1 MNRVNQ
7 FFDKFLKNFDKVS
20 DNEKKRIFERLSDL
34 CYSQNTIIENLE
46 EGIISIDINGII
58 QGINKKACFLFSIP
72 RNCESE
78 PLTKYISDNET
89 GKSIL
94 KLIKENDFD
103 TKILKDDDN
112 KRILQINIFPLGE
125 SGRIIGT
132 LIKAFDITQT
142 YENSQKLKRAEQ
154 LASLTTLAAGVAHE
168 IKNPLGSI
176 SIYIQL
182 IEKIIKKNIDNFSQC
197 YKELKEYCGII
208 KEEIGRLEDTINSFL
223 FSVRKL
229 ELNLEEISINSLI
242 LSTIAFLKYEI
253 ENNNI
258 NLEIKFDR
266 DNLIMRI
273 DERYIKQSLI
283 NIIQNAIDS
292 VLEKEEMT
300 KKEKN
305 KEKNDNKKEYKKE
318 YKKEI
323 QIKLKTVDNYALIN
337 IKDNGIGIS
346 DDMMP
351 KIFEPYFTTKRH
363 GTGLGLTNVARIIEA
378 HNGNINI
385 ESEYCKGTEVII
397 KLPLLWENQKFLET
411 DLLNG

>member
-1 MNRVNQ
+1 MNRANQ

-72 RNCESE
+72 RNSENE
-78 PLTKYISDNET
+78 PLSKYLSETET
-89 GKSIL
+89 GKIIL
-94 KLIKENDFD
+94 ELIKENDSGY
-103 TKILKDDDN
+103 KLLKDDDN
-112 KRILQINIFPLGE
+112 KRILQINIFPLGD

-182 IEKIIKKNIDNFSQC
+182 IEKIIKKNIDNSSQC
-197 YKELKEYCGII
+197 FLELKDYCAII

-229 ELNLEEISINSLI
+229 ELNLEEININSLI
-242 LSTIAFLKYEI
+242 LSTVDFLKYEI

-258 NLEIKFDR
+258 NIEIKFDR

-292 VLEKEEMT
+292 ILEKN
-300 KKEKN
+300 EKN
-305 KEKNDNKKEYKKE
+305 

-323 QIKLKTVDNYALIN
+323 QIKLKTIDNYALI
-337 IKDNGIGIS
+337 IVKDNGIGIKE
-346 DDMMP
+346 DMLS

-385 ESEYCKGTEVII
+385 ESEYNKGAEVII
-397 KLPLLWENQKFLET
+397 KLPLLQENQKFLKT

>member
-1 MNRVNQ
+1 MNRANQ
-7 FFDKFLKNFDKVS
+7 FFDKFLKSFDKVS

-72 RNCESE
+72 RNSENE
-78 PLTKYISDNET
+78 PLSKYLSETET
-89 GKSIL
+89 GKIIL
-94 KLIKENDFD
+94 ELIKENDSN
-103 TKILKDDDN
+103 TKLLKDEDN

-182 IEKIIKKNIDNFSQC
+182 IEKIIKKNIDNSSQC
-197 YKELKEYCGII
+197 FLELKDYCAII

-229 ELNLEEISINSLI
+229 ELNLEEININSLI
-242 LSTIAFLKYEI
+242 LSTVDFLKYEI

-258 NLEIKFDR
+258 NIEIKFDR

-292 VLEKEEMT
+292 ILEKN
-300 KKEKN
+300 EKN
-305 KEKNDNKKEYKKE
+305 

-323 QIKLKTVDNYALIN
+323 QIKLKTVDNFALI
-337 IKDNGIGIS
+337 IIEDNGMGIKEELL
-346 DDMMP
+346 P

-385 ESEYCKGTEVII
+385 ESEYKKGTKVII
-397 KLPLLWENQKFLET
+397 KLPLMQENQKFLKT
-411 DLLNG
+411 DLLYG

>member
-1 MNRVNQ
+1 MNRANQ

-72 RNCESE
+72 RNSENE
-78 PLTKYISDNET
+78 PLSKYLSETET
-89 GKSIL
+89 GKIIL
-94 KLIKENDFD
+94 ELIKENDSD
-103 TKILKDDDN
+103 TKLLKDDDN
-112 KRILQINIFPLGE
+112 KRILQINIFPLGD

-182 IEKIIKKNIDNFSQC
+182 IEKIIKKNIDNSSQC
-197 YKELKEYCGII
+197 FLELKDYCAII

-229 ELNLEEISINSLI
+229 ELNLEETNINSLI
-242 LSTIAFLKYEI
+242 LSTVDFLKYEI

-258 NLEIKFDR
+258 NIEIKFDR
-266 DNLIMRI
+266 DNLITRI

-292 VLEKEEMT
+292 ILE

-305 KEKNDNKKEYKKE
+305 

-323 QIKLKTVDNYALIN
+323 QIKLKTIDNFALIT
-337 IKDNGIGIS
+337 IKDNGMGIKEELIS
-346 DDMMP
+346 

-385 ESEYCKGTEVII
+385 ESEYKKGTKVII
-397 KLPLLWENQKFLET
+397 KLPLMQENQKFLKT
-411 DLLNG
+411 DLLYG

>member
-1 MNRVNQ
+1 MNRANQ
-7 FFDKFLKNFDKVS
+7 FFDKFLKSFDKVS

-72 RNCESE
+72 RNCENE
-78 PLTKYISDNET
+78 PLSKYLSDSET
-89 GKSIL
+89 GKIIL
-94 KLIKENDFD
+94 ELIKENDSD
-103 TKILKDDDN
+103 TKLLKDDDN

-182 IEKIIKKNIDNFSQC
+182 IEKIIKKNIDNSSQC
-197 YKELKEYCGII
+197 FSELKDYCAII

-229 ELNLEEISINSLI
+229 ELNLEETNINSLI
-242 LSTIAFLKYEI
+242 LSTIDFLKYEI

-258 NLEIKFDR
+258 NMEIKFDR

-292 VLEKEEMT
+292 ILEKS
-300 KKEKN
+300 EKN
-305 KEKNDNKKEYKKE
+305 

-323 QIKLKTVDNYALIN
+323 QIKLKTVDNFALIT
-337 IKDNGIGIS
+337 IKDNGIGIKEETL
-346 DDMMP
+346 P

-385 ESEYCKGTEVII
+385 ESEYGKGTKVII
-397 KLPLLWENQKFLET
+397 KLPLMEENQKFLKT
-411 DLLNG
+411 DLLYG

>member
-72 RNCESE
+72 RNCDNE
-78 PLTKYISDNET
+78 PLSKYLSETET
-89 GKSIL
+89 GKIIL
-94 KLIKENDFD
+94 ELIKENDSD
-103 TKILKDDDN
+103 TKLLKDDDN

-182 IEKIIKKNIDNFSQC
+182 IEKIIKKNIDNSSQC
-197 YKELKEYCGII
+197 FSELKDYCAII

-229 ELNLEEISINSLI
+229 ELNLEETNINSLI
-242 LSTIAFLKYEI
+242 LSTIDFLKYEI

-258 NLEIKFDR
+258 NMEIKFDR

-292 VLEKEEMT
+292 ILEKS
-300 KKEKN
+300 EKN
-305 KEKNDNKKEYKKE
+305 

-323 QIKLKTVDNYALIN
+323 QIKLKTVDNFALIT
-337 IKDNGIGIS
+337 IKDNGIGIKEETL
-346 DDMMP
+346 P

-385 ESEYCKGTEVII
+385 ESEYGKGTKVII
-397 KLPLLWENQKFLET
+397 KLPLMEENQKFLKT
-411 DLLNG
+411 DLLYG

>member
-1 MNRVNQ
+1 MNRANQ

-72 RNCESE
+72 RNSENE
-78 PLTKYISDNET
+78 PLSKYLSDNET
-89 GKSIL
+89 GKIIL
-94 KLIKENDFD
+94 ELIKENDSD
-103 TKILKDDDN
+103 TKLLKDDDN

-182 IEKIIKKNIDNFSQC
+182 IEKIIKKNIDNSSQC
-197 YKELKEYCGII
+197 FSELKDYCAII

-229 ELNLEEISINSLI
+229 ELNLEETNINSLI
-242 LSTIAFLKYEI
+242 LSTIDFLKYEI

-258 NLEIKFDR
+258 NMEIKFDR

-283 NIIQNAIDS
+283 NIVQNAIDS
-292 VLEKEEMT
+292 ILEKS
-300 KKEKN
+300 EKN
-305 KEKNDNKKEYKKE
+305 

-323 QIKLKTVDNYALIN
+323 QIKLKTVDNFALIT
-337 IKDNGIGIS
+337 IKDNGIGIKEETL
-346 DDMMP
+346 P

-385 ESEYCKGTEVII
+385 ESEYGKGTKVII
-397 KLPLLWENQKFLET
+397 KLPLMQENQKFLKT
-411 DLLNG
+411 DLLYG

>member
-1 MNRVNQ
+1 MNRANQ
-7 FFDKFLKNFDKVS
+7 FFDKFLKSFDKVS

-72 RNCESE
+72 RNCENE
-78 PLTKYISDNET
+78 PLSKYLSDSET
-89 GKSIL
+89 GKIIL
-94 KLIKENDFD
+94 ELIKENDSD
-103 TKILKDDDN
+103 TKLLKDDDN

-182 IEKIIKKNIDNFSQC
+182 IEKIIKKNIDNSSQC
-197 YKELKEYCGII
+197 FSELKDYCAII

-229 ELNLEEISINSLI
+229 ELNLEETNINSLI
-242 LSTIAFLKYEI
+242 LSTIDFLKYEI

-258 NLEIKFDR
+258 NMEIKFDR

-292 VLEKEEMT
+292 ILEKS
-300 KKEKN
+300 EKN
-305 KEKNDNKKEYKKE
+305 

-323 QIKLKTVDNYALIN
+323 QIKLKTVDNFALIT
-337 IKDNGIGIS
+337 IKDNGIGIKEELL
-346 DDMMP
+346 P

-385 ESEYCKGTEVII
+385 ESEYGKGTKVII
-397 KLPLLWENQKFLET
+397 KLPLLQENQKFLKT
-411 DLLNG
+411 DLLYG

>member
-1 MNRVNQ
+1 MNRANQ
-7 FFDKFLKNFDKVS
+7 FFDKFLKSFDKVS

-72 RNCESE
+72 RNSENE
-78 PLTKYISDNET
+78 PLSKYLSETET
-89 GKSIL
+89 GKIIL
-94 KLIKENDFD
+94 ELIKENDSN
-103 TKILKDDDN
+103 TKLLKDEDN

-182 IEKIIKKNIDNFSQC
+182 IEKIIKKNIDNSSQC
-197 YKELKEYCGII
+197 FLELKDYCAII

-229 ELNLEEISINSLI
+229 ELNLEEININSLI
-242 LSTIAFLKYEI
+242 LSTIDFLKYEI

-258 NLEIKFDR
+258 NIEIKFDK
-266 DNLIMRI
+266 DNLILRI

-292 VLEKEEMT
+292 ILEKN
-300 KKEKN
+300 EKN
-305 KEKNDNKKEYKKE
+305 

-323 QIKLKTVDNYALIN
+323 QIKLKTIDNYALI
-337 IKDNGIGIS
+337 IVKDNGIGIKEELLS
-346 DDMMP
+346 

-385 ESEYCKGTEVII
+385 ESEYNKGAEVII
-397 KLPLLWENQKFLET
+397 KLPLLQENQKFLKT

>member
-1 MNRVNQ
+1 M
-7 FFDKFLKNFDKVS
+7 K
-20 DNEKKRIFERLSDL
+20 KKRIFERLSDL

-72 RNCESE
+72 RNSENE
-78 PLTKYISDNET
+78 PLSKYLSETET
-89 GKSIL
+89 GKIIL
-94 KLIKENDFD
+94 ELIKENDSGD
-103 TKILKDDDN
+103 KLLKDDDN
-112 KRILQINIFPLGE
+112 KRILQINIFPLGD

-182 IEKIIKKNIDNFSQC
+182 IEKIIKKNIDNSSQC
-197 YKELKEYCGII
+197 FLELKDYCAII

-229 ELNLEEISINSLI
+229 ELNLEEININSLI
-242 LSTIAFLKYEI
+242 LSTVDFLKYEI

-258 NLEIKFDR
+258 NIEIKFDR

-292 VLEKEEMT
+292 ILEKN
-300 KKEKN
+300 EKN
-305 KEKNDNKKEYKKE
+305 

-323 QIKLKTVDNYALIN
+323 QIKLKTVDNFALIT
-337 IKDNGIGIS
+337 IKDNGMGIKEELLS
-346 DDMMP
+346 

-385 ESEYCKGTEVII
+385 ESEYKKGTKVII
-397 KLPLLWENQKFLET
+397 KLPLMQENQKFLKT
-411 DLLNG
+411 DLLYG

>member
-1 MNRVNQ
+1 MNRANQ
-7 FFDKFLKNFDKVS
+7 FFDKFLKSFDKVS

-72 RNCESE
+72 RNSENE
-78 PLTKYISDNET
+78 PLSKYLSETET
-89 GKSIL
+89 GKIIL
-94 KLIKENDFD
+94 ELIKENDSN
-103 TKILKDDDN
+103 TKLLKDEDN

-182 IEKIIKKNIDNFSQC
+182 IEKIIKKNIDNSSQC
-197 YKELKEYCGII
+197 FVELKDYCAII

-229 ELNLEEISINSLI
+229 ELNLEEININSLI
-242 LSTIAFLKYEI
+242 LSTIDFLKYEI

-258 NLEIKFDR
+258 NIEIKFDK
-266 DNLIMRI
+266 DNLILRI

-292 VLEKEEMT
+292 ILEKN
-300 KKEKN
+300 EKN
-305 KEKNDNKKEYKKE
+305 

-323 QIKLKTVDNYALIN
+323 QIKLKTIDNYALI
-337 IKDNGIGIS
+337 IVKDNGIGIKE
-346 DDMMP
+346 DMLP

-385 ESEYCKGTEVII
+385 ESEYKKGTKVII
-397 KLPLLWENQKFLET
+397 KLPLMQENQKFLKT
-411 DLLNG
+411 DLLYG

>member
-1 MNRVNQ
+1 MNRANQ
-7 FFDKFLKNFDKVS
+7 FFDKFLKSFDKVS

-72 RNCESE
+72 RNSENE
-78 PLTKYISDNET
+78 PLSKYLSETET
-89 GKSIL
+89 GKIIL
-94 KLIKENDFD
+94 ELIKENDSN
-103 TKILKDDDN
+103 TKLLKDEDN
-112 KRILQINIFPLGE
+112 KRILQINIFPLGD

-182 IEKIIKKNIDNFSQC
+182 IEKIIKKNIDNSSQC
-197 YKELKEYCGII
+197 FLELKDYCAII

-229 ELNLEEISINSLI
+229 ELNLEEININSLI
-242 LSTIAFLKYEI
+242 LSTVDFLKYEI

-258 NLEIKFDR
+258 NIEIKFDKE
-266 DNLIMRI
+266 NLILRI

-292 VLEKEEMT
+292 ILEKN
-300 KKEKN
+300 EKN
-305 KEKNDNKKEYKKE
+305 

-323 QIKLKTVDNYALIN
+323 QIKLKTVDNFALIT
-337 IKDNGIGIS
+337 IKDNGMGIKEELLS
-346 DDMMP
+346 

-385 ESEYCKGTEVII
+385 ESEYKKGTKVII
-397 KLPLLWENQKFLET
+397 KLPLMQENQKFLKT
-411 DLLNG
+411 DLLYG

>member
-1 MNRVNQ
+1 MNRANQ
-7 FFDKFLKNFDKVS
+7 FFDKFLKSFDKVS

-72 RNCESE
+72 RNSENE
-78 PLTKYISDNET
+78 PLSKYLSETET
-89 GKSIL
+89 GKIIL
-94 KLIKENDFD
+94 ELIKENDSN
-103 TKILKDDDN
+103 TKLLKDEDN

-182 IEKIIKKNIDNFSQC
+182 IEKIIKKNIDNSSQC
-197 YKELKEYCGII
+197 FLELKDYCAII

-229 ELNLEEISINSLI
+229 ELNLEEININSLI
-242 LSTIAFLKYEI
+242 LSTVDFLKYEI

-258 NLEIKFDR
+258 NIEIKFDR

-292 VLEKEEMT
+292 ILEKN
-300 KKEKN
+300 EKN
-305 KEKNDNKKEYKKE
+305 

-323 QIKLKTVDNYALIN
+323 QIKLKTIDNYALI
-337 IKDNGIGIS
+337 IVKDNGIGIKE
-346 DDMMP
+346 DMLP

-385 ESEYCKGTEVII
+385 ESEYNKGAEVII
-397 KLPLLWENQKFLET
+397 KLPLLQENQKFLKT

>member
-20 DNEKKRIFERLSDL
+20 DSEKKRIFERLSTL
-34 CYSQNTIIENLE
+34 YYSQNTIIENLE

-72 RNCESE
+72 RNSENE
-78 PLTKYISDNET
+78 PLSKYISDTEM
-89 GKSIL
+89 GKIIL
-94 KLIKENDFD
+94 ELIKESDSD
-103 TKILKDDDN
+103 TKLLKDDDN

-132 LIKAFDITQT
+132 LIKASDITQT
-142 YENSQKLKRAEQ
+142 YENAQKLKRAEQ

-182 IEKIIKKNIDNFSQC
+182 IEKIIKKNIENESQC
-197 YKELKEYCGII
+197 YMELKEYCGII

-229 ELNLEEISINSLI
+229 ELNLEEININSLI
-242 LSTIAFLKYEI
+242 LSTIDFLKYEI

-258 NLEIKFDR
+258 NIEIKFDR
-266 DNLIMRI
+266 DNLILRI

-292 VLEKEEMT
+292 ILEKEEVID
-300 KKEKN
+300 KKE
-305 KEKNDNKKEYKKE
+305 D

-323 QIKLKTVDNYALIN
+323 QIKLKTIDNYALISV
-337 IKDNGIGIS
+337 KDNGIGIKE
-346 DDMMP
+346 DMLT

-385 ESEYCKGTEVII
+385 ESEYNKGAKVII
-397 KLPLLWENQKFLET
+397 KLPLLRENQKFLET

>member
-1 MNRVNQ
+1 MNRANQ

-72 RNCESE
+72 RNCENE
-78 PLTKYISDNET
+78 PLSKYLSDSET
-89 GKSIL
+89 GKIIL
-94 KLIKENDFD
+94 ELIKENDSD
-103 TKILKDDDN
+103 TKLLKDDDN

-182 IEKIIKKNIDNFSQC
+182 IEKIIKKNIDNSSQC
-197 YKELKEYCGII
+197 FSELKDYCAII

-229 ELNLEEISINSLI
+229 ELNLEETNINSLI
-242 LSTIAFLKYEI
+242 LSTIDFLKYEI

-258 NLEIKFDR
+258 NMEIKFDR

-292 VLEKEEMT
+292 ILEKS
-300 KKEKN
+300 EKN
-305 KEKNDNKKEYKKE
+305 

-323 QIKLKTVDNYALIN
+323 QIKLKTVDNFALIT
-337 IKDNGIGIS
+337 IKDNGIGIKEETL
-346 DDMMP
+346 P

-385 ESEYCKGTEVII
+385 ESEYGKGTKVII
-397 KLPLLWENQKFLET
+397 KLPLMQENQKFLKT
-411 DLLNG
+411 DLLYG

>member
-1 MNRVNQ
+1 MNRANQ

-46 EGIISIDINGII
+46 EGIVSIDINGII

-72 RNCESE
+72 RNCENE
-78 PLTKYISDNET
+78 PLSKYLSDSET
-89 GKSIL
+89 GKIIL
-94 KLIKENDFD
+94 ELIKENDSD
-103 TKILKDDDN
+103 TKLLRDDDN

-182 IEKIIKKNIDNFSQC
+182 IEKIIKKNIDNSSQC
-197 YKELKEYCGII
+197 FSELKDYCAII

-229 ELNLEEISINSLI
+229 ELNLEETNINSLI
-242 LSTIAFLKYEI
+242 LSTIDFLKYEI

-258 NLEIKFDR
+258 NMEIKFDR

-292 VLEKEEMT
+292 ILEKS
-300 KKEKN
+300 EKN
-305 KEKNDNKKEYKKE
+305 

-323 QIKLKTVDNYALIN
+323 QIKLKTVDNFALIT
-337 IKDNGIGIS
+337 IKDNGIGIKEELL
-346 DDMMP
+346 P

-385 ESEYCKGTEVII
+385 ESEYKKGTKVII
-397 KLPLLWENQKFLET
+397 KLPLMQENQKFLKT
-411 DLLNG
+411 DLLYG

>member
-1 MNRVNQ
+1 MNRANQ
-7 FFDKFLKNFDKVS
+7 FFDKFLKSFDKVS

-72 RNCESE
+72 RNSENES
-78 PLTKYISDNET
+78 LSKYLSETET
-89 GKSIL
+89 GKIIL
-94 KLIKENDFD
+94 ELIKENDSN
-103 TKILKDDDN
+103 TKLLKDEDN

-182 IEKIIKKNIDNFSQC
+182 IEKIIKKNIDNSSQC
-197 YKELKEYCGII
+197 FLELKDYCAII

-229 ELNLEEISINSLI
+229 ELNLEEININSLI
-242 LSTIAFLKYEI
+242 LSTVDFLKYEI

-258 NLEIKFDR
+258 NIEIKFDK
-266 DNLIMRI
+266 DNLILRI

-292 VLEKEEMT
+292 ILEKN
-300 KKEKN
+300 EKN
-305 KEKNDNKKEYKKE
+305 

-323 QIKLKTVDNYALIN
+323 QIKLKTIDNYALI
-337 IKDNGIGIS
+337 IVKDNGIGIKE
-346 DDMMP
+346 DMLP

-385 ESEYCKGTEVII
+385 ESEYNKGAEVII
-397 KLPLLWENQKFLET
+397 KLPLLQENQKFLKT

>member
-1 MNRVNQ
+1 MTRVNQ

-20 DNEKKRIFERLSDL
+20 DEEKKRIFERLSTL
-34 CYSQNTIIENLE
+34 YYSQNTIIENLE

-72 RNCESE
+72 RNSE
-78 PLTKYISDNET
+78 NEPISKYLSDNET
-89 GKSIL
+89 GKIIL
-94 KLIKENDFD
+94 ELIKESDSD
-103 TKILKDDDN
+103 TKLLKDDEN

-142 YENSQKLKRAEQ
+142 YENAQKLKRAEQ

-182 IEKIIKKNIDNFSQC
+182 IEKIIKKNMDNSSQR
-197 YKELKEYCGII
+197 YAELKDYCNII

-229 ELNLEEISINSLI
+229 ELNLEEININSLI
-242 LSTIAFLKYEI
+242 LSTIDFLKYEI

-258 NLEIKFDR
+258 NMEIKFDK
-266 DNLIMRI
+266 DNLIIRI

-283 NIIQNAIDS
+283 NIIQNAVDS
-292 VLEKEEMT
+292 ILEKEE
-300 KKEKN
+300 KGDYKDYEKEDKQ
-305 KEKNDNKKEYKKE
+305 KEE
-318 YKKEI
+318 KKEI
-323 QIKLKTVDNYALIN
+323 QIKLKTIDNYVLISV
-337 IKDNGIGIS
+337 KDNGIGIKE
-346 DDMMP
+346 DTGD

-385 ESEYCKGTEVII
+385 ESEYGKGTEVTI
-397 KLPLLWENQKFLET
+397 KLPMLQENQKFLET
-411 DLLNG
+411 DLLYG

>member
-1 MNRVNQ
+1 MNRANQ

-72 RNCESE
+72 RNCENE
-78 PLTKYISDNET
+78 PLSKYLSETET
-89 GKSIL
+89 GKIIL
-94 KLIKENDFD
+94 ELIKENDSD
-103 TKILKDDDN
+103 TKLLKDDDN

-182 IEKIIKKNIDNFSQC
+182 IEKIIKKNIDNSSQC
-197 YKELKEYCGII
+197 FSELKDYCAII

-229 ELNLEEISINSLI
+229 ELNLEETNINSLI
-242 LSTIAFLKYEI
+242 LSTIDFLKYEI

-258 NLEIKFDR
+258 NMEIKFDR

-292 VLEKEEMT
+292 ILEKS
-300 KKEKN
+300 EKN
-305 KEKNDNKKEYKKE
+305 

-323 QIKLKTVDNYALIN
+323 QIKLKTVDNFALIT
-337 IKDNGIGIS
+337 IKDNGIGIKEETL
-346 DDMMP
+346 P

-385 ESEYCKGTEVII
+385 ESEYGKGTKVII
-397 KLPLLWENQKFLET
+397 KLPLMQENQKFLKT
-411 DLLNG
+411 DLLYG

>member
-1 MNRVNQ
+1 MNRANQ

-72 RNCESE
+72 RNCENE
-78 PLTKYISDNET
+78 PLSKYLSDSET
-89 GKSIL
+89 GKIIL
-94 KLIKENDFD
+94 ELIKENDSD
-103 TKILKDDDN
+103 TKLLKDDDN

-125 SGRIIGT
+125 NGRIIGT

-182 IEKIIKKNIDNFSQC
+182 IEKIIKKNIDNSSQC
-197 YKELKEYCGII
+197 FSELKDYCAII

-229 ELNLEEISINSLI
+229 ELNLEEININSLI
-242 LSTIAFLKYEI
+242 LSTIDFLKYEI

-258 NLEIKFDR
+258 NMEIKFDR

-292 VLEKEEMT
+292 ILEKSE
-300 KKEKN
+300 KK
-305 KEKNDNKKEYKKE
+305 

-323 QIKLKTVDNYALIN
+323 QIKLKTVDNFALII
-337 IKDNGIGIS
+337 IKDNGIGIKEELL
-346 DDMMP
+346 P

-385 ESEYCKGTEVII
+385 ESEYGKGTKVII
-397 KLPLLWENQKFLET
+397 KLPLLQENQKFLKT
-411 DLLNG
+411 DLLYG

>member
-72 RNCESE
+72 RNSENE
-78 PLTKYISDNET
+78 PLSKYLSDNET
-89 GKSIL
+89 GKIIL
-94 KLIKENDFD
+94 ELIKENDSD
-103 TKILKDDDN
+103 TKLLKDDDN

-182 IEKIIKKNIDNFSQC
+182 IEKIIKKNIDNSSQC
-197 YKELKEYCGII
+197 FSELKDYCAII

-229 ELNLEEISINSLI
+229 ELNLEETNINSLI
-242 LSTIAFLKYEI
+242 LSTIDFLKYEI

-258 NLEIKFDR
+258 NMEIKFDR

-283 NIIQNAIDS
+283 NIVQNAIDS
-292 VLEKEEMT
+292 ILEKS
-300 KKEKN
+300 EKN
-305 KEKNDNKKEYKKE
+305 

-323 QIKLKTVDNYALIN
+323 QIKLKTVDNFALIT
-337 IKDNGIGIS
+337 IKDNGIGIKEETL
-346 DDMMP
+346 P

-385 ESEYCKGTEVII
+385 ESEYGKGTKVII
-397 KLPLLWENQKFLET
+397 KLPLMQENQKFLKT
-411 DLLNG
+411 DLLYG